1 MNPAVLDV
9 ADLSSGYG
17 EAMVLRNVS
26 FSIRPGEIFALLGK
40 NGMGKS
46 TLLKTVLGFLPAKR
60 GTIKLFGEDVT
71 ALHTHLIARKAITY
85 TPQEQTLFQDLTVED
100 NLRLGLRDDRGFA
113 EGLARVSEYFPII
126 ARRLSQKAGT
136 LSGGEQKM
144 LIVSR
149 ALLGSPRL
157 MLIDEISEGLQPS
170 IIQRLTEIL
179 LAERKRTGTAI
190 FVVEQN
196 VSFAFSMADRYAVL
210 KIGEIA
216 DNGVTGDDLAAARVQ
231 DQLRV

>member
-1 MNPAVLDV
+1 MSSTVLDI
-9 ADLSSGYG
+9 AGLSGGYG
-17 EAMVLRNVS
+17 EAIVLRDVS
-26 FSIRPGEIFALLGK
+26 LSIRPGEIFALLGK

-60 GTIKLFGEDVT
+60 GRIKLFGEDVT
-71 ALHTHLIARKAITY
+71 ALSTHLIARKAIAY

-113 EGLARVSEYFPII
+113 EGLARVSEYFPIVGK
-126 ARRLSQKAGT
+126 RLSQKAGT

-144 LIVSR
+144 LIVCR

-157 MLIDEISEGLQPS
+157 VLIDEISEGLQPS
-170 IIQRLTEIL
+170 MIQRLTEIL

-196 VSFAFSMADRYAVL
+196 VPFAFAIADRYAVL

-216 DNGVTGDDLAAARVQ
+216 DDGVAGDELAAVRVQ
-231 DQLRV
+231 DQLGV

>member
-1 MNPAVLDV
+1 MSSTVLDIT
-9 ADLSSGYG
+9 DLNSGYG
-17 EAMVLRNVS
+17 EAMVLRDVS
-26 FSIRPGEIFALLGK
+26 LGIRPGEIFALLGK

-46 TLLKTVLGFLPAKR
+46 TLLKTILGFLPAKR
-60 GTIKLFGEDVT
+60 GKITLFGEDVT
-71 ALHTHLIARKAITY
+71 SLPTHLIARKAISY

-100 NLRLGLRDDRGFA
+100 NLRLGLRDDRGFT
-113 EGLARVSEYFPII
+113 EGLARVSEYFPIVGK
-126 ARRLSQKAGT
+126 RLNQKAGT

-144 LIVSR
+144 LIVCR

-157 MLIDEISEGLQPS
+157 ILIDEISEGLQPS
-170 IIQRLTEIL
+170 MIQRLTEIL

-196 VSFAFSMADRYAVL
+196 VPFAFSIADRYAVL

-216 DNGVTGDDLAAARVQ
+216 DDGLAGDELAAVRVQ

>member
-1 MNPAVLDV
+1 MSPTVLDI

-17 EAMVLRNVS
+17 EAIVLRNVS
-26 FSIRPGEIFALLGK
+26 LSIRPGEIFALLGK

-60 GTIKLFGEDVT
+60 GRIKLFGEDVT
-71 ALHTHLIARKAITY
+71 ALSTHLIARKAIAY

-113 EGLARVSEYFPII
+113 EGLARISEYFPIVGK
-126 ARRLSQKAGT
+126 RLSQKAGT

-170 IIQRLTEIL
+170 MIQRLTEIL

-196 VSFAFSMADRYAVL
+196 VPFAFSMADRYAVL

-216 DNGVTGDDLAAARVQ
+216 DDGVAGDELAAARVQ